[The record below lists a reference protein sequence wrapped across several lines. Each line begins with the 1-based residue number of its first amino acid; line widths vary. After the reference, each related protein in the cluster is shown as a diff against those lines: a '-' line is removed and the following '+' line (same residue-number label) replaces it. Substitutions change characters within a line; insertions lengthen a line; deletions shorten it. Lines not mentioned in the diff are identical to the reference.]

1 MNTVS
6 YASFNE
12 NSKHYLEN
20 IAKTNNEILILKNSK
35 PLFRI
40 SLVKNPESAN
50 ILKGSIIFENDIL
63 SPIDDNWDSE

>member
-6 YASFNE
+6 YTSFNE

-40 SLVKNPESAN
+40 SLVKNPEPAN